1 MLYNI
6 NWNLVVLRM
15 EKYQEYLKEKY
26 QPLALITYG
35 SFQCGTKDEY
45 SDFDC
50 MIIVEEKTA
59 KHDSMVIDGIPLDCF
74 IFTRAEV
81 TREELDAFLA
91 VYDGNIIYDTDDLAA
106 DLKRRVRTYVAENS
120 VLPKEEKT
128 FITEWIQKTMHRVEK
143 NDDEG
148 NYRALAFLWESITD
162 YFLLRDMFYFG
173 SKKAVTYLKEH
184 DIAGYR
190 LYHEAITKRTNAAIK
205 KWAKHITNI

>member
-35 SFQCGTKDEY
+35 SFQCGTNDEY

-120 VLPKEEKT
+120 VLPKEEKPSSLSGYKRPCIAWKRMT
-128 FITEWIQKTMHRVEK
+128 MREITK
-143 NDDEG
+143 
-148 NYRALAFLWESITD
+148 ALAFLWESITD